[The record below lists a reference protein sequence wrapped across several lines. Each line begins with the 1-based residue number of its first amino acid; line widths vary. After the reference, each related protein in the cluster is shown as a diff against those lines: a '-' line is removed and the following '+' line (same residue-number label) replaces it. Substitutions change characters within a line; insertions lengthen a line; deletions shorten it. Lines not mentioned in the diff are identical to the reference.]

1 MKFKKIC
8 IVMVVGFAGIAPV
21 SSASSQTLEMAL
33 VKAYQENPKI
43 RAERARLRASDEG
56 VSQALSNWR
65 PTVRVTGSVGLRRS
79 DSTITGPAAKE
90 AEVTEPLTG
99 ALTVMQS
106 LYRGGRTGAQIEEAE
121 YVVKANRAR
130 LALTEQTVLFS
141 AATAYGDVARD
152 QAVLELNKSNERVL
166 EKQLEATE
174 DRFRV
179 GEVTKTE
186 VAQAES
192 RLSRARADRI
202 AADGTLVDARAAYK
216 NIVGDLPELLTLE
229 HPLMDLP
236 SSLEEAVDRAR
247 ANNFGVLFS
256 RLITKAAESNVL
268 KVRGELLPSVTLN
281 GSAQVN
287 EETTTPRS
295 ESQVLSVTA
304 QISVPLYASGS
315 VTSRIRAAKQIV
327 SQRRDEFNQAVRDA
341 IEDAT
346 EAWQILQTGRAQ
358 SRAFSSAVKAAEI
371 ALEGVRE
378 EANVG
383 SRSVLDVLD
392 AEQELLDARVGVA
405 RTKRDELV
413 ATYQLRR
420 AVGELTAVKLG
431 LPVETY
437 DPENHYRS
445 VRQKWW
451 GLTAGNGEK

>member
-1 MKFKKIC
+1 MKFLKFWVALTI
-8 IVMVVGFAGIAPV
+8 GFVNIWSLDSAGA
-21 SSASSQTLEMAL
+21 QTLDEAL
-33 VKAYQENPKI
+33 VKAYRENPRI

-65 PTVRVTGSVGLRRS
+65 PVVRVTGTTGLKRS

-90 AEVTEPLTG
+90 AEVTEPFTAELTI
-99 ALTVMQS
+99 TQN
-106 LYRGGRTGAQIEEAE
+106 LYRGGRTEAEVEEAE
-121 YVVKANRAR
+121 YIVRADRAR
-130 LALTEQTVLFS
+130 LALTEQSVLLG

-186 VAQAES
+186 VSQAES

-202 AADGTLVDARAAYK
+202 AANGTLIDARAAYK
-216 NIVGDLPELLTLE
+216 NVVGDLPDKLQLEKPLT
-229 HPLMDLP
+229 DLP
-236 SSLEEAVDRAR
+236 SSLPDAIDRAKS
-247 ANNFGVLFS
+247 NNFGVILS
-256 RLITKAAESNVL
+256 RLITKAAESNVR
-268 KVRGELLPSVTLN
+268 KINGELLPSLTLN
-281 GSAQVN
+281 GSAQIN

-295 ESQVLSVTA
+295 ESQVLSMTA
-304 QISVPLYASGS
+304 KITVPLYASGS
-315 VTSRIRAAKQIV
+315 VRSRIRAAKQIV

-341 IEDAT
+341 IEDTT

-358 SRAFSSAVKAAEI
+358 IQAFRSAVKAAEI

-378 EANVG
+378 EVNVG
-383 SRSVLDVLD
+383 SRNVLDVLD

-405 RTKRDELV
+405 RTMRDELV
-413 ATYQLRR
+413 ATYRLRS

-431 LPVETY
+431 LPVKFY
-437 DPENHYRS
+437 DPGKHHQRA
-445 VRQKWW
+445 RGKWW
-451 GLTAGNGEK
+451 GLSADDGR